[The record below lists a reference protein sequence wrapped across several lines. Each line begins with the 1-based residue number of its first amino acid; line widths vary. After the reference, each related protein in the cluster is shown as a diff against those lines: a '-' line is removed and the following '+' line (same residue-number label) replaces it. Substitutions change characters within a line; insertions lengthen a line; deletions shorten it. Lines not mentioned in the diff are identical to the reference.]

1 MGSQRVSH
9 ILATN
14 ILIELHRIFFFF
26 NKLKACGNPAWGKS
40 ISAIF
45 PTVLAHFLC
54 LCHILVIM
62 QYFKLPLF
70 CYMIYFS
77 YKT

>member
-14 ILIELHRIFFFF
+14 IVLHRIFFF
-26 NKLKACGNPAWGKS
+26 NKLKACGNLAWGKS

-45 PTVLAHFLC
+45 PTVFAHFLC